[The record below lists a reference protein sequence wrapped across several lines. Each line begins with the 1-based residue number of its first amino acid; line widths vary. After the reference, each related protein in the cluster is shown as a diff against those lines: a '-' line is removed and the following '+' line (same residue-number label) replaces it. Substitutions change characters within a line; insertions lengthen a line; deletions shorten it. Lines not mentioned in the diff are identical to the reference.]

1 VAAPGFVLDDHL
13 ISYARG
19 NLSGTRVFPLP
30 SVSPDFV
37 TAGFAF
43 RE

>member
-1 VAAPGFVLDDHL
+1 LDFL
-13 ISYARG
+13 RRG
-19 NLSGTRVFPLP
+19 AIFPAQAVFPLP